1 MKALGGGNSQGGHSF
16 TNIEGEGGN
25 PETKVFGGCTIIHLV
40 FHIHS
45 KHNPGIKSIL
55 FFVPSLQFILH
66 FYPFT
71 LLSSSIFIFDF
82 QFCFLHRPTV
92 FSFGPFC
99 NNFCTNC
106 KTGFLGS
113 RPTSRVKVDD
123 KNYSQHF
130 IKHDEDN
137 DSQSKT
143 FSKIKIIKEFF
154 LYLNL

>member
-1 MKALGGGNSQGGHSF
+1 MGEVRGGGRPIRVPGAIDESTRRGQLIGGHSF

-82 QFCFLHRPTV
+82 H
-92 FSFGPFC
+92 FG
-99 NNFCTNC
+99 FCTDQ
-106 KTGFLGS
+106 
-113 RPTSRVKVDD
+113 P
-123 KNYSQHF
+123 
-130 IKHDEDN
+130 
-137 DSQSKT
+137 
-143 FSKIKIIKEFF
+143 FF
-154 LYLNL
+154 LLAHFVTNFAQIVKLGF